1 MSDNGEEQSEVPQE
15 NHHEHHNHIDHHED
29 GVAEVDPELAA
40 LLEAKRHKAAEEA
53 EAMKEAAADLRAEI
67 EVEEKEIAVLKEKQ
81 V

>member
-1 MSDNGEEQSEVPQE
+1 MYENGEE
-15 NHHEHHNHIDHHED
+15 NHHEHHNHIDHED
-29 GVAEVDPELAA
+29 GGAQVDPELAA

-53 EAMKEAAADLRAEI
+53 EAMKEAAANLRAEI